1 MGRNYLSFPTL
12 QWLQR
17 LPHLGWV
24 RDICVS
30 KLTNIGSDN
39 GLSPGRRQAIIW
51 TNAGILL
58 VVSPGTNFNEILLE
72 ISIQENPFQ
81 TVVWKMAAI
90 LSRSQ
95 CVKSQNLPE
104 IPSFNKSLT
113 MISIIC
119 HLGRWKWSQILQSV
133 FYIRMWV
140 SSFRYEN
147 MLDVHINCERDRHPW
162 KFTMVISKV
171 KPFHNHSCAIK
182 VFASAHISVVL

>member
-95 CVKSQNLPE
+95 CVKVKTYLKFPVLTNLSRWS
-104 IPSFNKSLT
+104 PSYVIWGGGSDLKFFNLYS
-113 MISIIC
+113 ISGCESVHFVTRIC
-119 HLGRWKWSQILQSV
+119 LMYPSTVSAIVIHGNLQWLYQKWSHFIIIHV
-133 FYIRMWV
+133 R
-140 SSFRYEN
+140 
-147 MLDVHINCERDRHPW
+147 
-162 KFTMVISKV
+162 
-171 KPFHNHSCAIK
+171 
-182 VFASAHISVVL
+182 